1 MRLSCD
7 PNEILWYAM
16 SSPFRREMKAKAL
29 LDAHHI
35 ENFIPMKKRQEIRDG
50 EIVTW
55 EEPAIHNFVFVH
67 DSYNGIMK
75 VKKGLDIR
83 KRLRVYTIVVFSF
96 IRTFAPSF

>member
-35 ENFIPMKKRQEIRDG
+35 ENFIPMKKMQEIRDG

-55 EEPAIHNFVFVH
+55 EEPAIHNL
-67 DSYNGIMK
+67 SSCM
-75 VKKGLDIR
+75 
-83 KRLRVYTIVVFSF
+83 TATMAS
-96 IRTFAPSF
+96 

>member
-35 ENFIPMKKRQEIRDG
+35 ENLPQFGIRNS
-50 EIVTW
+50 
-55 EEPAIHNFVFVH
+55 A
-67 DSYNGIMK
+67 
-75 VKKGLDIR
+75 
-83 KRLRVYTIVVFSF
+83 
-96 IRTFAPSF
+96 